1 MLDYQIMYRLQKAIV
16 GLSIVTLLATPIWA
30 EAAEKPGGSQ
40 STIHID
46 AGVMRLKPGEHGWT
60 ELMEA
65 VLNGDMA
72 KVNVLLEKGVDINA
86 KDHGGSTA
94 LMIATSKGNL
104 EIAKALLN
112 RGADVNIQD
121 TDGRT
126 ALMEALGNSHI
137 AVAQLL
143 LEKGANTDDKALF
156 LAVWM
161 GYKSIVDAML
171 KSGIDV
177 NIRNTDGMTPLMI
190 AAEKGHTDVV
200 ESLLNKGAD
209 VNARSKNRYIPGETA
224 LMNAAEKGHTAT
236 VQVLLANGA
245 DANARDKEGRSPL
258 MEAVKG
264 RENTVIKALLA
275 HGADVNAKDSS
286 GATALIYA
294 AQKGLE
300 DTIKILIQNG
310 ADVKIQDNEGQTAL
324 VYADVDGHK
333 NAVKIL
339 LENQTPPAKAVSL
352 LYIQQ
357 EKNGCHIKIW
367 EPSTQTTKDLYALK
381 DCPKDVYVDE
391 RTATIFIIT
400 DTAIQEIVFK
410 PTVVT
415 KTPVG
420 IPFKIGE
427 VKVDGEERW
436 NHLGQIGY
444 LKNGGLAAIND
455 RLRPDDNSDIFLY
468 EFNKGKWTLVKQRYC
483 RRFEDCSFDD
493 ISGRQWSDWREESQ
507 IWHPM
512 LALNP
517 FIIDRDKAQ
526 DTSGQLYTKRGG
538 DDWRYIR
545 LSVKGHESILYHY
558 SEKGDEGFG
567 LYTYSVYLKTYKDN
581 KPIELS
587 NVQCNTSVEYKYLL
601 LNKYFGEGLELIDLE
616 TGEGVLKDLKFA
628 FWIY

>member
-1 MLDYQIMYRLQKAIV
+1 MYRLQKSII

-30 EAAEKPGGSQ
+30 EEAEKPGGSKL
-40 STIHID
+40 TTHID
-46 AGVMRLKPGEHGWT
+46 AGFRRLKPGQHGWT

-72 KVNVLLEKGVDINA
+72 KVKVLLEKEADVNA
-86 KDHGGSTA
+86 KNDRGSTA
-94 LMIATSKGNL
+94 LMIAASKGNF
-104 EIAKALLN
+104 EIVKALLN

-126 ALMEALGNSHI
+126 ALLQALRNGHI

-143 LEKGANTDDKALF
+143 LEKGANTDDQALF

-161 GYKSIVDAML
+161 GYKAIVDAML
-171 KSGIDV
+171 TSGIDV

-190 AAEKGHTDVV
+190 AAEAGHTDVV
-200 ESLLNKGAD
+200 ESLLNKGAH
-209 VNARSKNRYIPGETA
+209 VNARSKNKYIPGETA
-224 LMNAAEKGHTAT
+224 LMNAAEKGHTDT

-245 DANARDKEGRSPL
+245 DANARDKKGRSPL

-264 RENTVIKALLA
+264 RENMVIKALLA
-275 HGADVNAKDSS
+275 HGADVNARDSD

-300 DTIKILIQNG
+300 NTIKILIQNG
-310 ADVKIQDNEGQTAL
+310 ANVKIQDNEGQTAL
-324 VYADVDGHK
+324 VYADVNGHK

-339 LENQTPPAKAVSL
+339 LENQTQPAKAVSL

-357 EKNGCHIKIW
+357 EKNGCHIKMW

-381 DCPKDVYVDE
+381 NCPKDVYVDE

-400 DTAIQEIVFK
+400 DTAIQEIVFM
-410 PTVVT
+410 PTVVI
-415 KTPVG
+415 KNPIQ

-427 VKVDGEERW
+427 VRVDGKERW
-436 NHLGQIGY
+436 NHLMQIGY
-444 LKNGGLAAIND
+444 LKNGNLVAINE
-455 RLRPDDNSDIFLY
+455 RLRPTDDSDIFLY

-483 RRFEDCSFDD
+483 RRFEDCSFDN
-493 ISGRQWSDWREESQ
+493 ISGHSWRAWRKESQ

-512 LALNP
+512 LSLNP

-538 DDWRYIR
+538 DDWRYIK
-545 LSVKGHESILYHY
+545 LSVNGHESIVYHY

-567 LYTYSVYLKTYKDN
+567 LYTFSVYLKTYKDN

-587 NVQCNTSVEYKYLL
+587 NVQCSTSVEYKYLL

-616 TGEGVLKDLKFA
+616 TGERVLKDLKFA